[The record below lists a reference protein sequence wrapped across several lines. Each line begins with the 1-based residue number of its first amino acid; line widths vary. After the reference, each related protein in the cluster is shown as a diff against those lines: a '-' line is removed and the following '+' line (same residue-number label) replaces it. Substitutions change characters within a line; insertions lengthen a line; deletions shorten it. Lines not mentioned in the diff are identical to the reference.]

1 MSATL
6 ERAGKPG
13 SPDASGTDRRV
24 YAVAGSY
31 FVASFAALGLPPYL
45 TQILP
50 ELGDPT
56 ARLAGVLYVV
66 PTVFGGLGAPL
77 WGRMAD
83 RYGRK
88 RLLLRAQLGLAVAFV
103 IAGTADSIAV
113 FTAALVLQGVLGG
126 TFAASNGYLGAALHG
141 PALARALTVLQ
152 ASARAALVCAPLAVG
167 LLTPWLSPHRQYL
180 VLAVLP
186 LAAALMLVWLPE
198 PDSTSSGS
206 APADGA
212 RQAGEPER
220 TLLHR
225 LFAVEFVFVFTTVIS
240 FPYLIALVA
249 ERIPGISPLVAGGLF
264 ALPHLVY
271 LVISLPVQRRCD
283 GPRRPIL
290 LGFCCLAVGLAG
302 HAVADSVV
310 ELIAARL
317 LLGAGLTLGLVGRNI
332 LAADCAR
339 GRAPGGLFGSL
350 EFFAKA
356 GAVAAGLAATAANAR
371 FGPAAPALV
380 GGATALLVV
389 LSVSV
394 HRFPPTRWS
403 RPMSLS
409 TNTIESTAPSAAA
422 DPDVTHRLPDADTVT
437 AHTLLNC
444 LLREL
449 SGPEQQATVAGV
461 HLMLRLP
468 RRDVLLRVQLR
479 RTSLF
484 GAHRFAGPVDELR
497 AGVWQPVGWR
507 RLAEHT
513 HDELRLRTGVSN
525 EEFVDQVEASHRTV
539 AATLASRASID
550 TVDYLSSER
559 ALLFGHR
566 FHPTPK
572 ARSASHDSWEHY
584 APEHGATFGLR
595 LLGVRAHLVAEE
607 SADPA
612 ATAALDRLHPDVPP
626 GYRLLPAHPWQ
637 YGMLRDLPAL
647 RHAMDRGDILDLG
660 VGDPWFAATASVRT
674 LYDGETFLKFSLNVR
689 ITNCL
694 RKNASYELSGAVA
707 LTRILAPILADLETR
722 FPGCAVL
729 REPAYRSLALPGPDG
744 TADRTLLEG
753 FGVIVRE
760 GLTARLRPGVTALL
774 AAAVADEYPSTPAQ
788 LSRLLAGG
796 DADTAVRWW
805 RAYLRLLIPPVL
817 AAYFD
822 HGVVF
827 EPHLQ
832 NVLIGVD
839 ESGMPVR
846 VLLRDLE
853 GTKLLPD
860 LHAEA
865 LAGLLPEVA
874 ARMIYDD
881 ERGWDRVVYC
891 LIVNHLAEM
900 LAVLAD
906 SHPGLEPDL
915 WSEVHDA
922 LAAYAGEHGCP
933 PRLAALLAGVP
944 LPAKTNLLTRWERK
958 PDRDAGYVRLPSP
971 FPLLDAAGEI
981 AHFAGATR

>member
-6 ERAGKPG
+6 EQAGNPG
-13 SPDASGTDRRV
+13 STDASGVDRRV

-45 TQILP
+45 TEILP

-56 ARLAGVLYVV
+56 ASLAGVLYIV

-77 WGRMAD
+77 WGRLAD

-103 IAGTADSIAV
+103 VAGTADSIAV

-141 PALARALTVLQ
+141 SALARALTVLQ
-152 ASARAALVCAPLAVG
+152 ASARAALVCAPIVVG

-186 LAAALMLVWLPE
+186 LAAALTLVWLPE
-198 PDSTSSGS
+198 PEAPPGS
-206 APADGA
+206 EPTGA
-212 RQAGEPER
+212 GPTGEPR
-220 TLLHR
+220 RALLRR

-240 FPYLIALVA
+240 FPYSIALVA
-249 ERIPGISPLVAGGLF
+249 ERLPDVSPLVAGGLF

-271 LVISLPVQRRCD
+271 LVISLPVQRRCHAP
-283 GPRRPIL
+283 GWPIA
-290 LGFCCLAVGLAG
+290 LGFCCLAVGSAG
-302 HAVADSVV
+302 HAVSDSVI
-310 ELIAARL
+310 ELTAVRL
-317 LLGAGLTLGLVGRNI
+317 LFGAGLTLGLVGRNI

-371 FGPAAPALV
+371 FGPAAPALA

-389 LSVSV
+389 LSISV
-394 HRFPPTRWS
+394 HRFPPTRRS
-403 RPMSLS
+403 RSMSLS
-409 TNTIESTAPSAAA
+409 TNTIESTRPSAAA
-422 DPDVTHRLPDADTVT
+422 DPDGAHRLPDADTAT

-449 SGPEQQATVAGV
+449 SGPEQQATIAGG
-461 HLMLRLP
+461 HLLLRLP
-468 RRDVLLRVQLR
+468 RRDVLLRVKLR

-497 AGVWQPVGWR
+497 ADVWQPVGWR

-513 HDELRLRTGVSN
+513 HDELRLRTGVCN
-525 EEFVDQVEASHRTV
+525 EEFVDQVAASHRTV
-539 AATLASRASID
+539 ATTLASRTPID
-550 TVDYLSSER
+550 TVDYLGSER
-559 ALLFGHR
+559 ALVFGHR

-572 ARSASHDSWEHY
+572 ARSASHDSWTHY

-612 ATAALDRLHPDVPP
+612 AVAVLDRLHPDVPA

-637 YGMLRDLPAL
+637 YRMLSDLPAL

-660 VGDPWFAATASVRT
+660 VGDPRFAATASVRT

-707 LTRILAPILADLETR
+707 LTRILAPVLADMEAR

-760 GLTARLRPGVTALL
+760 GLTARLRPAATALL
-774 AAAVADEYPSTPAQ
+774 AAAVADEFPSSPAQ
-788 LSRLLAGG
+788 ISRLLAGG
-796 DADTAVRWW
+796 DADTATRWW

-832 NVLIGVD
+832 NVLVAVD
-839 ESGMPVR
+839 ASGMPVQ

-853 GTKLLPD
+853 GTKLLPES
-860 LHAEA
+860 HAET

-874 ARMIYDD
+874 ARMSYDD

-906 SHPGLEPDL
+906 SHPEREPEL
-915 WSEVHDA
+915 WSCVHDA
-922 LAAYAGEHGCP
+922 LAAYAEEYGCP

-944 LPAKTNLLTRWERK
+944 LPAKANLLTRWERK
-958 PDRDAGYVRLPSP
+958 PDRDAGYVRVPSP
-971 FPLLDAAGEI
+971 FPVLGVTRAEI
-981 AHFAGATR
+981 ARTEGAPR